1 MELSNAEKA
10 LLPAPPMPEIPQAD
24 LIAKVA
30 KQDGVSPFRQMAE
43 MARLSWGKNKLNL
56 DAYYA
61 NRVYRKELS
70 GKEKRSF
77 VGLATNYALNQQL
90 NPLDDTEK
98 VAFIRNKVLYGE
110 LLRKNQLATTTLQA
124 VAAQSGEHGKARIL
138 RDVPAI
144 VDFLRT
150 KAVYPLFGKPASGS
164 RSVGSAL
171 IVSFSSARDEVT
183 LGNGKSFD
191 VTAFAQEMHD
201 DYAKG
206 FLLQTAVTQHKD
218 MTAIA
223 GNALGSLRI
232 VTVND
237 GSGPKVLYAVWK
249 MPGPD
254 AMSDNFWQAGS
265 MLAHIDVA
273 TGELM
278 TCRRGTG
285 PDMEEIVAHPVSGKS
300 IVGFTIPNWEAAKE
314 LAVKGHAMMPEMG
327 VFGWDIGMA
336 QDGPLVIEA
345 NVNPYHPIYQLATG
359 RGIKNPD
366 FWPQLEA
373 VIKRMAG

>member
-1 MELSNAEKA
+1 MSMPNTDKA

-70 GKEKRSF
+70 GKEKREF

-90 NPLDDTEK
+90 NPLDDTAK
-98 VAFIRNKVLYGE
+98 VTFIRNKVLYGE
-110 LLRKNQLATTTLQA
+110 LLRENRLPTTDLQA
-124 VAAQSGEHGKARIL
+124 VAAQSGDHGKARIL
-138 RDVPAI
+138 RDVDAI

-171 IVSFSSARDEVT
+171 IASFSSAKDKVT

-201 DYAKG
+201 DYANG
-206 FLLQTAVTQHKD
+206 FLLQSAVQQHAD

-223 GNALGSLRI
+223 GPALGSLRI

-237 GSGPKVLYAVWK
+237 GSGPKVLYSVWK

-254 AMSDNFWQAGS
+254 AMSDNFWQKGS
-265 MLAHIDVA
+265 MLAKIDEDS
-273 TGELM
+273 GEL
-278 TCRRGTG
+278 TSCRRGTG
-285 PDMEEIVAHPVSGKS
+285 PDMEEIAAHPVSGKPV
-300 IVGFTIPNWEAAKE
+300 VGFTIPHWQAAKG
-314 LAVKGHAMMPEMG
+314 LAVKGHALMPEMG
-327 VFGWDIGMA
+327 VFGWDIGMS

-345 NVNPYHPIYQLATG
+345 NVNPFHPIYQLATG
-359 RGIKNPD
+359 RGVKNPD
-366 FWPQLEA
+366 LWPHMEA
-373 VIKRMAG
+373 VIARNAA

>member
-43 MARLSWGKNKLNL
+43 MARLSWGKNKLNV
-56 DAYYA
+56 DAYYS

-90 NPLDDTEK
+90 NPLDDVEK

-110 LLRKNQLATTTLQA
+110 LLRKNRLATTELQA

-144 VDFLRT
+144 VEFLRT
-150 KAVYPLFGKPASGS
+150 KATYPLFGKPASGS

-171 IVSFSSARDEVT
+171 ITSYSSAKDEVT

-191 VTAFAQEMHD
+191 VTAFAQEMFD

-206 FLLQTAVTQHKD
+206 FLLQSAVKQHGD
-218 MTAIA
+218 MTAIS

-237 GSGPKVLYAVWK
+237 GSGPKVLYGVWK
-249 MPGPD
+249 IPGPD
-254 AMSDNFWQAGS
+254 AMSDNFWQSGS
-265 MLAHIDVA
+265 MLAKIDEA
-273 TGELM
+273 TGALT

-285 PDMEEIVAHPVSGKS
+285 PDMEDVTSHPVSGKS
-300 IVGFTIPNWEAAKE
+300 VVDFTIPHWEKAKA
-314 LAVKGHAMMPEMG
+314 LALKGHALMPEMG

-336 QDGPLVIEA
+336 QVGPLVIEA
-345 NVNPYHPIYQLATG
+345 NVNPFHPIYQLATG
-359 RGIKNPD
+359 RGVKNPD
-366 FWPQLEA
+366 LWPQLNA
-373 VIKRMAG
+373 AIKHRAA